1 MRGVPEPQ
9 ALPHSLLR
17 AGSCR
22 PGGGPSSDAIGF
34 GNIIYVFIAKGSA
47 LCHLIVLFTGLVV
60 WSFGPRAL
68 NFTGLIG
75 LGFQRMILGKSS
87 GISGELAPAIP
98 SKSLGG
104 EGVSKKN
111 RRG

>member
-1 MRGVPEPQ
+1 M
-9 ALPHSLLR
+9 R

-22 PGGGPSSDAIGF
+22 PGAEPSSDAIGF
-34 GNIIYVFIAKGSA
+34 GNIIHVFIAKGSGR
-47 LCHLIVLFTGLVV
+47 CHLIVLFTGFVV
-60 WSFGPRAL
+60 WSFGLRAL
-68 NFTGLIG
+68 NFTDLIG

-87 GISGELAPAIP
+87 DISGELALAIS

-104 EGVSKKN
+104 EGVNKNN